1 MPQSA
6 LTCFLLEG
14 VTGSGK
20 TEVYLQSMARVL
32 AAGKQVL
39 VLVPEIALTPQ
50 TLARF
55 ENRFGSAGMVHSG
68 LSETQRL
75 QTWLKCRAGE
85 IKVLIGT
92 RSAVFTPFESL
103 GLIIVDEEH
112 DSSYKQQDGTALLSP
127 RSDREAGEAIGH
139 SLGSRQCNAFAGIVL

>member
-1 MPQSA
+1 
-6 LTCFLLEG
+6 
-14 VTGSGK
+14 
-20 TEVYLQSMARVL
+20 MAPVL

-55 ENRFGSAGMVHSG
+55 ENRFGSTGMIHSA
-68 LSETQRL
+68 LTDQQRL

-85 IKVLIGT
+85 IRILIGT
-92 RSAVFTPFESL
+92 RSAVFTPFKEL

-112 DSSYKQQDGTALLSP
+112 DGSYKQQEGLRYSAQT
-127 RSDREAGEAIGH
+127 
-139 SLGSRQCNAFAGIVL
+139 